1 MAALNEQ
8 IDARLLR
15 AIWACAREHRVDG
28 EALHEAIQAGFQ
40 KTSLKQLTRREAYRL
55 LDGLRGKRDGGI
67 ASRRWAQGNH
77 GRRNIADRTEHLVN
91 QRELQMLRE
100 AAALRG
106 WTEETLQAFVR
117 RQIKAEMIHT
127 MQQFNKVFWA
137 LKAMNRRDGLAREE

>member
-8 IDARLLR
+8 IDGRLLR
-15 AIWACAREHRVDG
+15 AIWACAREHKVDD

-55 LDGLRGKRDGGI
+55 LDGLRGNRDTGR

-91 QRELQMLRE
+91 EREIEMLRE
-100 AAALRG
+100 AAARRG
-106 WTEETLQAFVR
+106 WTDDTLHAFIR
-117 RQIKAEMIHT
+117 RQIKADTIHT

-137 LKAMNRRDGLAREE
+137 LKAMNRRDGIAREG